1 MTPTTRRDH
10 RVLVVEDELMIAMLF
25 ESILDASSEC
35 TVIGPFARV
44 KHALEAARNE
54 PLDAA
59 LLDIH
64 LAGEPVFPVADLLA
78 ERGVPFAFV
87 TGYNKDVLPPP
98 YRDRP
103 LLQKPFRGQTV
114 LAMLAML
121 IAVPIHRT

>member
-1 MTPTTRRDH
+1 MTHSMRPDH

-25 ESILDASSEC
+25 ESILNDSSEC

-44 KHALEAARNE
+44 KRALEAARNE

-87 TGYNKDVLPPP
+87 TGYAKDVLPPV

-103 LLQKPFRGQTV
+103 LLQKPFRPQTV
-114 LAMLAML
+114 LAMLGMMIGL
-121 IAVPIHRT
+121 PIHRE

>member
-1 MTPTTRRDH
+1 MMHAARPDR

-44 KHALEAARNE
+44 KRALEAARNE

-87 TGYNKDVLPPP
+87 TGYSKDVLPPV

-103 LLQKPFRGQTV
+103 LLQKPFRPQTV

>member
-1 MTPTTRRDH
+1 MMHAARPDR

-44 KHALEAARNE
+44 KRALEAARNE

-103 LLQKPFRGQTV
+103 LLQKPFRPQTV

>member
-1 MTPTTRRDH
+1 MTHATRPEH

-35 TVIGPFARV
+35 TVVGPFARV
-44 KHALEAARNE
+44 KLAFEAARNE
-54 PLDAA
+54 SLDAA

-64 LAGEPVFPVADLLA
+64 LAGEPVFPVAALLA

-87 TGYNKDVLPPP
+87 TGYGKDVLPPV

-103 LLQKPFRGQTV
+103 LLQKPFRPQTV
-114 LAMLAML
+114 LATLAMM
-121 IAVPIHRT
+121 IAPSIHRK

>member
-1 MTPTTRRDH
+1 MTHAARPDH

-44 KHALEAARNE
+44 KLALEAARNE

-64 LAGEPVFPVADLLA
+64 LAGEPVFPLADLLA
-78 ERGVPFAFV
+78 ERGVPFAFI
-87 TGYNKDVLPPP
+87 TGYNKDVLPPL

-103 LLQKPFRGQTV
+103 LLQKPFRPQAV
-114 LAMLAML
+114 LATLAMM
-121 IAVPIHRT
+121 IAPPIHRK

>member
-1 MTPTTRRDH
+1 MRSDH

-25 ESILDASSEC
+25 ESILNDSSEC

-44 KHALEAARNE
+44 KRALEAARSE

-87 TGYNKDVLPPP
+87 TGYNKDVLPPL

-103 LLQKPFRGQTV
+103 LLQKPFRPQAV
-114 LAMLAML
+114 LATLAMMTAL
-121 IAVPIHRT
+121 PIHRK

>member
-1 MTPTTRRDH
+1 MTHAARPDH

-35 TVIGPFARV
+35 TVVGPFARV
-44 KHALEAARNE
+44 KVALAAARNE

-103 LLQKPFRGQTV
+103 LLQKPFRPQTV
-114 LAMLAML
+114 LATLAIL
-121 IAVPIHRT
+121 IALPIHPK

>member
-1 MTPTTRRDH
+1 MMHAARPDH

-25 ESILDASSEC
+25 DSILDASSQC

-44 KHALEAARNE
+44 KLALEAARNE
-54 PLDAA
+54 PLHAA

-64 LAGEPVFPVADLLA
+64 LAGEPVFPVADVLA

-87 TGYNKDVLPPP
+87 TGYGKDELPPV

-103 LLQKPFRGQTV
+103 LLQKPFRPRAV
-114 LAMLAML
+114 LAMIEMM
-121 IAVPIHRT
+121 IALPNHRE

>member
-1 MTPTTRRDH
+1 MTPTTRPDH

-35 TVIGPFARV
+35 RVIGPFARV

-54 PLDAA
+54 SLDAA

-78 ERGVPFAFV
+78 ERDVPFAFV
-87 TGYNKDVLPPP
+87 SGYNKDVLPPR

-103 LLQKPFRGQTV
+103 LLQKPFRPQTV

>member
-1 MTPTTRRDH
+1 MTHSMRPDH

-25 ESILDASSEC
+25 ESILNDSSEC

-44 KHALEAARNE
+44 KRALEAARSE

-87 TGYNKDVLPPP
+87 TGYNKDVLPPL

-103 LLQKPFRGQTV
+103 LLQKPFRPQAV
-114 LAMLAML
+114 LATLAMMTAL
-121 IAVPIHRT
+121 PIHRK

>member
-1 MTPTTRRDH
+1 MTPTTRPDH

-64 LAGEPVFPVADLLA
+64 LAGEPVFPVADVLA

-87 TGYNKDVLPPP
+87 TGYSKDVLPLL

-103 LLQKPFRGQTV
+103 LLQKPFRPQTV